1 MRGSYPGAGRGNN
14 SEKPL
19 QRDGAWRVGGMERS
33 WMWLEGSELGRVV
46 WGEVGQGA
54 ETRSELCR
62 HGGLCFIPS
71 ALDLLLSSCL
81 RMARCDLWL

>member
-1 MRGSYPGAGRGNN
+1 
-14 SEKPL
+14 
-19 QRDGAWRVGGMERS
+19 
-33 WMWLEGSELGRVV
+33 MWLEGRELGRVV

-54 ETRSELCR
+54 EIRSELCR
-62 HGGLCFIPS
+62 HGGLCFIPN